1 MAFKMKGWSPFTQS
15 KIVGE
20 PKPPKEKLKTLE
32 EKTNK
37 PISRLI
43 VQSTGKEQLEEGASA
58 LPQKT
63 EASEEEK
70 KIMNKMDNLEKKMTA
85 LEKEGK
91 QDSEEYKKLEEEHR
105 DLDNQLY
112 PYG

>member
-43 VQSTGKEQLEEGASA
+43 VQ
-58 LPQKT
+58 
-63 EASEEEK
+63 
-70 KIMNKMDNLEKKMTA
+70 IMNKMDNLEKKMTA

-112 PYG
+112 PYD